1 MKSRLEDLRPDDYP
15 RVAGAADYGEIYL
28 EESQGLGIRL
38 EDSSIEDVATV
49 SERGLAVRFLRRQG
63 DAVETLHGS
72 ANSLDPRI
80 AARLGRELIGKP
92 LKAGQ
97 GRALRPHARRHPM
110 QTDPAGVPLDKKISM
125 LRLMNSLV
133 RAEFPHIRQVTVS
146 YAERRKV
153 FAVINSDGAFHK
165 EDRTGLLLAVTVVAE
180 RSGVLQSGTASV
192 GAIKGFEL
200 LEGQVPTGLC
210 RAAAKR
216 AVAKLDAPKAKAG
229 EMMVVIS
236 SSAGG
241 TLIHEAIGHSLE
253 ADAIQEGTSPAYK
266 GRLGKVVAPETVS
279 IIDDPTMPSLR
290 GSFAFDDEGIPSVP
304 TVLVENGVLSEY
316 LYDRSTAMKEVRP
329 SNGHGRRESFQ
340 CRPIPRMS
348 NLYIAPGPDDPAAI
362 LASLKSGILVTHM
375 GSGQV
380 NTTTGEFVFEVDEG
394 YRVEDGQVK
403 GLVRDANLL
412 GVGPEVLRSID
423 RLGSDLGWGIGSC
436 GKDGQTVPVTDGQP
450 TMRIP
455 KLLIGGRHEGG
466 GGGV

>member
-1 MKSRLEDLRPDDYP
+1 MRPRLSDLRPDDYP

-38 EDSSIEDVATV
+38 EDSSIDDVASV
-49 SERGLAVRFLRRQG
+49 SERGLAVRFLRRRG
-63 DAVETLHGS
+63 SAVETLHGS
-72 ANSLDPRI
+72 ANSLDPET
-80 AARLGRELIGKP
+80 AGRLAQELLGKP
-92 LKAGQ
+92 LKTGQ
-97 GRALRPHARRHPM
+97 GRLLKPRLHRHPM
-110 QTDPAGVPLDKKISM
+110 KVDPLAVPLDKKISM
-125 LRLMNSLV
+125 LRLMNSLT

-153 FAVINSDGAFHK
+153 FAVINSDGAFHT
-165 EDRTGLLLAVTVVAE
+165 EERTGLLLSVNVVAE
-180 RSGVLQSGTASV
+180 KAGLLQSGTAAV
-192 GAIKGFEL
+192 GAIMGFEL
-200 LEGQVPTGLC
+200 LAGQVPADLC
-210 RAAAKR
+210 RTAAKR

-229 EMMVVIS
+229 ETTVVIS

-266 GRLGKVVAPETVS
+266 GRLGKVVAPETLS
-279 IIDDPTMPSLR
+279 IIDDPTLPSVR
-290 GSFAFDDEGIPSVP
+290 GSFAIDDEGVPSAP
-304 TVLVENGVLSEY
+304 TVLVKNGVLSDY
-316 LYDRSTAMKEVRP
+316 LYDRSSAMREDRP
-329 SNGHGRRESFQ
+329 SNGHGRRESFY

-362 LASLKSGILVTHM
+362 LSSLKSGILVTHM

-394 YRVEDGQVK
+394 YRVEDGQIK

-450 TMRIP
+450 TLRIP
-455 KLLIGGRHEGG
+455 KLLIGGRHEGAPA
-466 GGGV
+466 GV